1 MWCGTI
7 NITPLKVGL
16 ESVKC
21 FDGVH
26 IIYLIVPTSE
36 TNTTN
41 NYMVGDNMDC
51 VHIIFL
57 NLIVTTL
64 NTIATKSYMVGVRIE
79 TTKNNV
85 NNMNCVHII
94 F

>member
-1 MWCGTI
+1 
-7 NITPLKVGL
+7 
-16 ESVKC
+16 
-21 FDGVH
+21 
-26 IIYLIVPTSE
+26 
-36 TNTTN
+36 
-41 NYMVGDNMDC
+41 MDC

-64 NTIATKSYMVGVRIE
+64 DTIATKSNMVGVRIE

>member
-1 MWCGTI
+1 
-7 NITPLKVGL
+7 
-16 ESVKC
+16 
-21 FDGVH
+21 
-26 IIYLIVPTSE
+26 
-36 TNTTN
+36 
-41 NYMVGDNMDC
+41 MDC

-57 NLIVTTL
+57 NLIVSTL
-64 NTIATKSYMVGVRIE
+64 NTIIINSYIVGVRIE

>member
-1 MWCGTI
+1 
-7 NITPLKVGL
+7 
-16 ESVKC
+16 
-21 FDGVH
+21 
-26 IIYLIVPTSE
+26 
-36 TNTTN
+36 
-41 NYMVGDNMDC
+41 MDC

-94 F
+94 FQNLIVTTLNTISTDSYMVRVTIET